1 MKQVLRNM
9 VNYTSDLSGICSALY
24 ELGGLIVMHD
34 ASGCNSTYATH
45 DEPRWY
51 DTHSLIFISALE
63 EYDAVLGNDDKFIH
77 DVVECALDQHPKFIA
92 LFGSPIALM
101 TGTDFR
107 GIAHLIEEETG
118 IPTLGFK
125 TSGMRSYVSG
135 ARQAFAAIA
144 DRFCPAPA
152 APSAAAPAAPSAS
165 AAPIKVNL
173 LGVTPLDF
181 SVVGNVEALH
191 QFLADRGFEEV
202 SCWAMGNTLEDLMR
216 AGEADV
222 NLVVSSSALD
232 AAKILEQKYGTPYVA
247 GVPIGSAGADA
258 LAAALR
264 DAAQSSASR
273 ILHATGEQPARS
285 WTGLFA
291 RTEARPDLV
300 IVGEAAFASALRF
313 VLEQKSAAEA
323 PANAPLPDIRVIC
336 PVEEPMGVL
345 RSTDLLSDEEEDMA
359 PLLRGSKAVLA
370 DPLYERVLRKP
381 GASEAESP
389 TLIRFPDEAFSGRMF
404 RSEIPVFIG
413 SAFDTWLAE
422 AWSANG

>member
-51 DTHSLIFISALE
+51 DTHSLIYISALE
-63 EYDAVLGNDDKFIH
+63 EYDAVLGNDDKLIH
-77 DVVECALDQHPKFIA
+77 DVMECALDQHPKFIA

-118 IPTLGFK
+118 IPTFGFK
-125 TSGMRSYVSG
+125 TSGMRSYISG

-152 APSAAAPAAPSAS
+152 DAAVPASSP

-191 QFLADRGFEEV
+191 QFLADHGFEEV
-202 SCWAMGNTLEDLMR
+202 SCWAMGSTLEDLMR

-258 LAAALR
+258 VAAALR
-264 DAAQSSASR
+264 AAALPASRPASR
-273 ILHATGEQPARS
+273 ILHATGERPARS
-285 WTGLFA
+285 WTELFA

-300 IVGEAAFASALRF
+300 LVGEAASAASLRF
-313 VLEQKSAAEA
+313 ALEQQFAARSSAG
-323 PANAPLPDIRVIC
+323 APLPDIRVIC

-389 TLIRFPDEAFSGRMF
+389 KLIRFPDEAFSGRMF
-404 RSEIPVFIG
+404 RTEIPVFIG
-413 SAFDTWLAE
+413 PAFDTWLDE
-422 AWSANG
+422 HGIG